1 MSPRIAAA
9 LGLAAI
15 LAAAPA
21 RAGEVTAQDRVLA
34 ESLFREAKALLDQGK
49 VAEACDKLAASQR
62 LEPKPGTAL
71 NLAVCHEK
79 LGKTATAWADYM
91 DAASLSASAGQKE
104 REDFA
109 RGRVAALESQL
120 SRIVIRVEETPGLK
134 VRLDGRHFLKAA
146 WGMATPVD
154 PGEHVIEASAP
165 GYAPAARRVS
175 VAAGHGTQE
184 IPLPKLSPASAEA
197 PPPTPAD
204 RPAPA
209 TKPAPTPPQSMKS
222 TQPSP
227 PPEVPSRA
235 GSGQA
240 IAAYVAGGV
249 GLVGIGV
256 GTYFGLRTFS
266 RRDDGNA
273 HCVGVYCTA
282 EGLALHAD
290 AQRSATIST
299 IGFGVGIAGIGAG
312 VALWLTAGKAA
323 PRTSGHA
330 WVAPIVGPGQA
341 GLAVGGGWF

>member
-1 MSPRIAAA
+1 MSLRIAAA

-15 LAAAPA
+15 LVVVPA

-49 VAEACDKLAASQR
+49 VAEACEKLAASQR

-91 DAASLSASAGQKE
+91 DAASLAASAGQKD

-120 SRIVIRVEETPGLK
+120 SRIVIRVEETPGVE
-134 VRLDGRHFLKAA
+134 VRLDGRPFLKAA

-165 GYAPAARRVS
+165 GYAPFTRRVS
-175 VAAGHGTQE
+175 VEPGPSTQE
-184 IPLPKLSPASAEA
+184 IPVPKLSPPSAEA
-197 PPPTPAD
+197 PPAKPAD
-204 RPAPA
+204 QPAPA
-209 TKPAPTPPQSMKS
+209 TKPAPPPSKS
-222 TQPSP
+222 PQPSP
-227 PPEVPSRA
+227 PPDVPSRA

-240 IAAYVAGGV
+240 IAAYIAGGV

-266 RRDDGNA
+266 KRDEGNT
-273 HCVGVYCTA
+273 HCMGVYCTA

-323 PRTSGHA
+323 PRRSGRA
-330 WVAPIVGPGQA
+330 WVAPVVGPGQA
-341 GLAVGGGWF
+341 GLSAGGAFF